1 MSQGQIQIGFNSGEI
16 RKSNSNTIE
25 WSTQSTLIQGGTKQ
39 QIKCK
44 VFKAGQRNHDASQFK
59 YAKEHWGI
67 NPVSTRFGVNTS
79 MVYNPVSTRF
89 RVNARQWPETVQ
101 VKLHPITTVQNKT
114 RPYNMKQRQ
123 QDYMQAKS
131 LHGAADIK

>member
-25 WSTQSTLIQGGTKQ
+25 WSKQSTQIQGGTKQ
-39 QIKCK
+39 QTKCK

-67 NPVSTRFGVNTS
+67 NPVSTRF
-79 MVYNPVSTRF
+79 
-89 RVNARQWPETVQ
+89 RVNARQWPETVR